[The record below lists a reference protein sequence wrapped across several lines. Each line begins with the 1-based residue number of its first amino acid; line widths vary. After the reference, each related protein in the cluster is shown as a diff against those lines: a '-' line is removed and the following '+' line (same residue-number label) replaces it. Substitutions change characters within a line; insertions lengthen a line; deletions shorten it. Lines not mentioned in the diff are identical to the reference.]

1 MEAIEHALFLKIPNF
16 WPVSWFAP
24 GPFVPDHVMLTW
36 LVMLFLAVL
45 SWRATRNLRSVPAGA
60 QNVMEVAVEGIGDF
74 LESIIGPKGRRYLPI
89 MGLFALFILCGNLMG
104 LIPGLSTPTSNWNTT
119 LALAVMA
126 FIAYNAIGIMEH
138 GVLRYLKHFCGPV
151 PALWPVMFLIE
162 LIGHL
167 ARPVSLSIRLFGNMF
182 GEHTVGAILLFLAWL
197 VVPYMIYL
205 TVVLPLGLFVAVVQT
220 IVFCML
226 VAVYIAGAVESGH
239 DEDHGHGHGGEQH
252 HEAGGHA
259 AAARPHH

>member
-1 MEAIEHALFLKIPNF
+1 MEAIEHTLFLKIPNF

-60 QNVMEVAVEGIGDF
+60 QNVMEVAVEGIADF
-74 LESIIGPKGRRYLPI
+74 LEGIIGPKGRKYVWL
-89 MGLFALFILCGNLMG
+89 MGTIALYILCGNLMG

-119 LALAVMA
+119 LALAVIV
-126 FIAYNAIGIMEH
+126 FISYNAIGMIEN
-138 GVLRYLKHFCGPV
+138 GVGTYLKHFCGPIPWLAPLMV
-151 PALWPVMFLIE
+151 PIE

-182 GEHTVGAILLFLAWL
+182 GEHTVTAILLFLAWL
-197 VVPYMIYL
+197 VVPYLIYL
-205 TVVLPLGLFVAVVQT
+205 GVVLPLGLFVAVVQT

-226 VAVYIAGAVESGH
+226 VAVYIAGAVEGGH
-239 DEDHGHGHGGEQH
+239 DEDHGHGHGDEQH
-252 HEAGGHA
+252 HERGGLA